1 MSWTVDGAMARKSQ
15 TGKLE
20 ILGTSLLIRL
30 GLISEN
36 HENTNIFM
44 YLSLEGAQRDTC

>member
-15 TGKLE
+15 TGQLE
-20 ILGTSLLIRL
+20 ILSASLLIRR

-36 HENTNIFM
+36 HKTPDSFM
-44 YLSLEGAQRDTC
+44 HFSLEGAQRDTC